1 MTMRAFLPLLGC
13 VVAIGSPA
21 SAQTVVKGAYSEAQA
36 ARGQAAYVTNCDRCH
51 NADMQGAEF
60 MAPAI
65 GGRAFGAK
73 WNGKSLGDAF
83 DFISA
88 NMPLDGPGKLDA
100 RTVTDIIAY
109 ILKYSRYPSGTA
121 ELPAD
126 AKALAAIK
134 VEPLP

>member
-13 VVAIGSPA
+13 GLAILSPA
-21 SAQTVVKGAYSEAQA
+21 SAQTVLKGAYTEAQA
-36 ARGQAAYVTNCDRCH
+36 TRGQAGYVAHCDRCH

-60 MAPAI
+60 MAPAV

-73 WNGKSLGDAF
+73 WNGKSLGDAY

-88 NMPLDGPGKLDA
+88 NMPQDGPGKLDA

-109 ILKYSRYPSGTA
+109 ILKFSKYPAGTA